1 MTPEQL
7 KALTDAIRA
16 EVEKGASQNREAL
29 EKMLADHKLEVEKNL
44 AKQQDIVKSFA
55 VPGSGDATHKGQ
67 KFSFAKFNKAVFTGD
82 WRDAQFERAI
92 SDEATTKVKAMNV
105 VPDST
110 GGFAVPTEVMVD
122 QIIPLLYA
130 KSVCAQLGATQLTGL
145 TAIPV
150 AIPKLTGGSTAYW
163 LNEGGAITA
172 SDLTFGQVR
181 LTPRILA
188 TVSVW
193 SELLNMAQPA
203 IETMTKNDQATKM
216 ALKIDLAALTGTGG
230 SEPLGLVNWPGVS
243 TEATAASSPT
253 YDLLTNMVDDV
264 EGANALD
271 GNLGWALST
280 SVKKLIRQAKDATGG
295 TDNKINYQPLGNR
308 ELWNEQAKTILG
320 YKQAAT
326 TQLGTHL
333 IFGNWADLILAQ
345 WGGMMV
351 AASSEVGF
359 LNGQRHLRTMT
370 FVDSVIRHGESFSVS
385 TS

>member
-1 MTPEQL
+1 MDPIQL
-7 KALTDAIRA
+7 KALTDAILA
-16 EVEKGASQNREAL
+16 EVAKGAADNREAL
-29 EKMLADHKLEVEKNL
+29 EKMLAQHKAEVEANL
-44 AKQQDIVKSFA
+44 AKQQDIVKAFT

-82 WRDAQFERAI
+82 WRGAEFEKAI
-92 SDEATTKVKAMNV
+92 SDEATTKVKAMGV

-130 KSVCAQLGATQLTGL
+130 KSVCANLGATQLSGL
-145 TAIPV
+145 TAIPI

-163 LNEGGAITA
+163 LNEGGTITA

-181 LTPRILA
+181 MTPRMLA

-193 SELLNMAQPA
+193 SELLNLAQPG
-203 IETMTKNDQATKM
+203 IEAMVRNDMATKM
-216 ALKIDLAALTGTGG
+216 ALKIDLAALTGAGG
-230 SEPLGLVNWPGVS
+230 AEPLGLVNWTGIS
-243 TEATAASSPT
+243 TEASAASAPT

-264 EGANALD
+264 EGANALE

-280 SVKKLIRQAKDATGG
+280 SVKKLIRQAKDVTGG
-295 TDNKINYQPLGNR
+295 TDNKANIQPLGNR

-333 IFGNWADLILAQ
+333 IFGNWADLVLAQ
-345 WGGMMV
+345 WGGLMV
-351 AASSEVGF
+351 TASSEVGF
-359 LNGQRHLRTMT
+359 LSGQRHLRTIA